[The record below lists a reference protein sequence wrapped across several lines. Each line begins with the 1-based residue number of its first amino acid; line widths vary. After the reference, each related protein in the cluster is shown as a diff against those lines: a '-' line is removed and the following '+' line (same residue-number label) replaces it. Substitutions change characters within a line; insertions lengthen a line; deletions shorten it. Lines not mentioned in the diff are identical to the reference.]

1 MVGEAPCLR
10 ANLTIAHVG
19 CSPTGGEEPVKPPLD
34 PEYFPHLLIHE
45 RDAMAA
51 IRCGVGWLAGW
62 DGCGWDGLR
71 GGMAVDGVACGVG
84 WLGRCGDASGHATGQ
99 CHEQR
104 AAWRAESVERL
115 LLDIVL

>member
-1 MVGEAPCLR
+1 M
-10 ANLTIAHVG
+10 
-19 CSPTGGEEPVKPPLD
+19 
-34 PEYFPHLLIHE
+34 
-45 RDAMAA
+45 
-51 IRCGVGWLAGW
+51 
-62 DGCGWDGLR
+62 R